1 MKTTDILNKIFQLS
15 LCLAGMA
22 LSGGCSRDFLDPDPL
37 SFFEPKTTY
46 STESG
51 LQASMAM
58 ADRHLRLY
66 WTNFEKNNVN
76 VPITTEYL
84 FSELSVYG
92 KTDAGGGIWDNID
105 YKLTPTGGMKNN
117 DTNHMSYFWDQT
129 YTGIKYANTVLT
141 YIDGVSGLSEKVV
154 NEYKG
159 RAYFHRAFRYYNLC
173 WQWGD
178 VPLITKILEVPKQNY
193 RSTRREAILQMCVED
208 MEKAVEW
215 VPSQKEMTWYGMVN
229 KEACRMLLAK
239 LYLSIGEWKKAERQ
253 CDELINSSGLSLMK
267 TPFGNASVVNS
278 GEPQTW
284 NITRNVI
291 WDLHRP
297 ENKLIKDNKE
307 TIMGL
312 PNSSDQT
319 HTDFLTMRILGP
331 FWNDGNLKMPD
342 GKQAVMNYARNN
354 RKYKQD
360 ADYLRVLGRGI
371 ATVRL
376 THFAQRG
383 LWVVNGVEDN
393 DDLRHNSTI
402 GNWVHMTDIKCNN
415 PDSKYFGQNI
425 MLHDPES
432 GALLCN
438 DTIRDWFDFPLYKI
452 YLKDMTA
459 EANQGATQFN
469 GATKGSNA
477 NWYLYR
483 LAEAYL
489 VRAEARLYQND
500 VSGATED
507 VNALRERA
515 RCSQFYSAVNIGD
528 IANERARELY
538 LEEWRNVELTRISY
552 GLAKS
557 GIPDEWGNTY
567 SLGDWDRQ
575 EGVDRTGGSY
585 WYQRIMH
592 YSYYNRGYTIKSGT
606 AAALNYTIN
615 KKNLFWPIPN
625 GAITANKDGRLWQ
638 NYGYDGYDEQTPVW
652 DSWQEAVAD
661 EDIVGR

>member
-1 MKTTDILNKIFQLS
+1 
-15 LCLAGMA
+15 
-22 LSGGCSRDFLDPDPL
+22 
-37 SFFEPKTTY
+37 
-46 STESG
+46 
-51 LQASMAM
+51 
-58 ADRHLRLY
+58 
-66 WTNFEKNNVN
+66 
-76 VPITTEYL
+76 
-84 FSELSVYG
+84 
-92 KTDAGGGIWDNID
+92 
-105 YKLTPTGGMKNN
+105 
-117 DTNHMSYFWDQT
+117 
-129 YTGIKYANTVLT
+129 
-141 YIDGVSGLSEKVV
+141 
-154 NEYKG
+154 
-159 RAYFHRAFRYYNLC
+159 
-173 WQWGD
+173 
-178 VPLITKILEVPKQNY
+178 
-193 RSTRREAILQMCVED
+193 
-208 MEKAVEW
+208 
-215 VPSQKEMTWYGMVN
+215 
-229 KEACRMLLAK
+229 
-239 LYLSIGEWKKAERQ
+239 
-253 CDELINSSGLSLMK
+253 
-267 TPFGNASVVNS
+267 
-278 GEPQTW
+278 
-284 NITRNVI
+284 
-291 WDLHRP
+291 
-297 ENKLIKDNKE
+297 
-307 TIMGL
+307 MGL

-452 YLKDMTA
+452 YLKDMNA
-459 EANQGATQFN
+459 EANEGATQFN

-567 SLGDWDRQ
+567 SLGRRRQDRRKLLVSAHHALLLLQPRLHHKIRQRRSPELHDQQ
-575 EGVDRTGGSY
+575 EKPVLAY
-585 WYQRIMH
+585 PE
-592 YSYYNRGYTIKSGT
+592 RGHHRQQ
-606 AAALNYTIN
+606 
-615 KKNLFWPIPN
+615 
-625 GAITANKDGRLWQ
+625 GRP
-638 NYGYDGYDEQTPVW
+638 PVA
-652 DSWQEAVAD
+652 EL
-661 EDIVGR
+661 RL